1 MGQVEAAASDAVD
14 FQLLGPDPN
23 TTQGLCEHQ
32 QEPTYLDPQRHAGP
46 IRVYGR
52 YGSIAS
58 REEEPWSRPG
68 PTSVGIPQTPRG
80 ASQGQSF
87 DSGRGY
93 RLSTTSRLPAET
105 PLTRGFSNL
114 HAGYTAQRNPS
125 SARSRGLGVGL
136 SAGIRAS
143 QTGNGP
149 AEPRETTPHHKV
161 ASRPVL
167 VPSAFG
173 PLTSM

>member
-14 FQLLGPDPN
+14 FQLLGPGPN

-46 IRVYGR
+46 IRVYGQ
-52 YGSIAS
+52 YGSVAS

-68 PTSVGIPQTPRG
+68 PTPVGIPQTPRG

-87 DSGRGY
+87 ASGRGY
-93 RLSTTSRLPAET
+93 RLSTASRLPAGT

>member
-1 MGQVEAAASDAVD
+1 M
-14 FQLLGPDPN
+14 
-23 TTQGLCEHQ
+23 
-32 QEPTYLDPQRHAGP
+32 
-46 IRVYGR
+46 
-52 YGSIAS
+52 
-58 REEEPWSRPG
+58 
-68 PTSVGIPQTPRG
+68 GIPQTPRG
-80 ASQGQSF
+80 ASQGQSL

-93 RLSTTSRLPAET
+93 RLSTASRLPAGT

-149 AEPRETTPHHKV
+149 AEPRETTPHHKGMRI
-161 ASRPVL
+161 ASAASHTLLMARHSCQ
-167 VPSAFG
+167 PSSSGTFCFRTPDKHVNNTTIRHDVWYLIMTEQTNYERAG
-173 PLTSM
+173 EGKR

>member
-14 FQLLGPDPN
+14 FQLLGPGPN

-46 IRVYGR
+46 IRVYGQ
-52 YGSIAS
+52 YGSVAS

-68 PTSVGIPQTPRG
+68 PTPVGIPQTPRG

-87 DSGRGY
+87 ASGRGY
-93 RLSTTSRLPAET
+93 RLSTASRLPAGT
-105 PLTRGFSNL
+105 PLT
-114 HAGYTAQRNPS
+114 P
-125 SARSRGLGVGL
+125 RSRGLGVGL